1 MALQNSKDH
10 LTLSEMF
17 AQNVQKSYSHRS
29 DLSGRF
35 LVKSSQ
41 STPRD
46 KTVPAKNNPK
56 PTTLKKAR

>member
-1 MALQNSKDH
+1 MALQNSKDN
-10 LTLSEMF
+10 LSLSEMF

-41 STPRD
+41 STPMD
-46 KTVPAKNNPK
+46 KTLPAKSTPK
-56 PTTLKKAR
+56 PTALKKAR